1 MKILLAG
8 GGTAGHINPALAIAG
23 YIKQKRPDTEFL
35 FIGNKDG
42 MEQRLV
48 PQAGFPIRSITIS
61 GFQRSLS
68 PKSMAANLRTVRRT
82 VTSSAAAKKIIKEF
96 QPDLCIGTGGYVSG
110 PVVRDAA
117 RLGIPCLIH
126 EQNAYPGVTNK
137 MLAHRVQKVMLAVE
151 AAKPYFKDVP
161 VVVTGNPV
169 RGEILTA
176 DKAESRKQLGLDQ
189 RPVILSFGG
198 SLGAQ
203 KINEA
208 LVDLIA
214 RSGKNGRY
222 QHIHAYGKYG
232 GWFPDKLREA
242 GVEPDD
248 CPNLDIRPYIDNMPV
263 CMAAAD
269 LVISRAGAI
278 TLSEIQAMGKP
289 AILIPSPNVAEN
301 HQYHNA
307 MALVDA
313 GAAEIIEE
321 SNLSGAAVIEKADA
335 MLHDEA
341 TLAKFS
347 ENSEK
352 NHTPFA
358 FRHRINY
365 DDKRGCLCV
374 KIVYDGTKAAQRR
387 RAAPRGKEQRA
398 AAFGG
403 NGAGAGRE
411 RALQL
416 SAAFG
421 HRGLAADP
429 PLAGLWS

>member
-23 YIKQKRPDTEFL
+23 YIREKRPDTVFL

-48 PQAGFPIRSITIS
+48 PQAGFEIRSITIS
-61 GFQRSLS
+61 GFKRSFS
-68 PKSMAANLRTVRRT
+68 PKSVAENLKTVKRTFS
-82 VTSSAAAKKIIKEF
+82 SSAEAKKIIREF
-96 QPDLCIGTGGYVSG
+96 SPDICIGTGGYVSG
-110 PVVRDAA
+110 PVVREASK
-117 RLGIPCLIH
+117 LGIPCIIH

-137 MLAHRVQKVMLAVE
+137 MLAKRVKKVMLAVE
-151 AAKPYFKDVP
+151 AAKPYFKDAS

-176 DKAESRKQLGLDQ
+176 DKEASRKKRGLDQ

-203 KINEA
+203 KINESVA
-208 LVDLIA
+208 DLVA

-222 QHIHAYGKYG
+222 QHIHAYGKFG
-232 GWFPDKLREA
+232 GFFPELLKEKGAD
-242 GVEPDD
+242 PDN
-248 CPNLDIRPYIDNMPV
+248 CPNLDIRPYIDNMPE

-289 AILIPSPNVAEN
+289 AILIPSPNVAAN
-301 HQYHNA
+301 QQDHNA
-307 MALVDA
+307 MALVNA

-321 SNLSGAAVIEKADA
+321 SDLSGEAVIEKADS
-335 MLHDEA
+335 MLESEE

-347 ENSEK
+347 ENSRKMAITNANE
-352 NHTPFA
+352 
-358 FRHRINY
+358 RMY
-365 DDKRGCLCV
+365 SVV
-374 KIVYDGTKAAQRR
+374 KQVLNLDS
-387 RAAPRGKEQRA
+387 RAA
-398 AAFGG
+398 
-403 NGAGAGRE
+403 
-411 RALQL
+411 
-416 SAAFG
+416 
-421 HRGLAADP
+421 
-429 PLAGLWS
+429 

>member
-23 YIKQKRPDTEFL
+23 YIREKRPDTVFL

-48 PQAGFPIRSITIS
+48 PQAGFEIRSITIS
-61 GFQRSLS
+61 GFKRSFS
-68 PKSMAANLRTVRRT
+68 PKSVAENLKTVKRTFS
-82 VTSSAAAKKIIKEF
+82 SSAEAKKIIREF
-96 QPDLCIGTGGYVSG
+96 SPDICIGTGGYVSG
-110 PVVRDAA
+110 PVVREASK
-117 RLGIPCLIH
+117 LGIPCIIH

-137 MLAHRVQKVMLAVE
+137 MLAKRVKKVMLAVE
-151 AAKPYFKDVP
+151 AAKPYFKDAS

-176 DKAESRKQLGLDQ
+176 DKEASRKKLGLDQ

-203 KINEA
+203 KINESVA
-208 LVDLIA
+208 DLVA

-222 QHIHAYGKYG
+222 QHIHAYGKFG
-232 GWFPDKLREA
+232 GFFPELLKEKGAD
-242 GVEPDD
+242 PDN
-248 CPNLDIRPYIDNMPV
+248 CPNLDIRPYIDNMPE

-307 MALVDA
+307 MALVNA

-321 SNLSGAAVIEKADA
+321 SDLSGEAVIEKADA
-335 MLHDEA
+335 MLQNEE

-347 ENSEK
+347 ENSKKMAITNANE
-352 NHTPFA
+352 
-358 FRHRINY
+358 RIY
-365 DDKRGCLCV
+365 SVV
-374 KIVYDGTKAAQRR
+374 KQVL
-387 RAAPRGKEQRA
+387 
-398 AAFGG
+398 
-403 NGAGAGRE
+403 N
-411 RALQL
+411 LV
-416 SAAFG
+416 
-421 HRGLAADP
+421 
-429 PLAGLWS
+429 

>member
-23 YIKQKRPDTEFL
+23 YIREKRPETEFL

-48 PQAGFPIRSITIS
+48 PQAGFPIQSITIS
-61 GFQRSLS
+61 GFQRSMS
-68 PKSMAANLRTVRRT
+68 PKSVVANVRTVRRT
-82 VTSSAAAKKIIKEF
+82 VTSSLTAAKIIRAF
-96 QPDLCIGTGGYVSG
+96 QPDICIGTGGYVSG
-110 PVVRDAA
+110 PVVREAS
-117 RLGIPCLIH
+117 RLGVPCIIH

-137 MLAHRVQKVMLAVE
+137 MLAKRVQKVMLAVE
-151 AAKPYFKDVP
+151 AAKPYFKDAP

-176 DKAESRKQLGLDQ
+176 DKAASRRELGLDQ
-189 RPVILSFGG
+189 RPLILSFGG

-208 LVDLIA
+208 LLDLLE

-232 GWFPDKLREA
+232 GWVPDKLRER
-242 GVEPDD
+242 GVDVEV
-248 CPNLDIRPYIDNMPV
+248 CKNLDIRPYIDNMPT

-269 LVISRAGAI
+269 LVICRAGAI

-307 MALVDA
+307 MALVNA
-313 GAAEIIEE
+313 GAADILEE
-321 SNLSGAAVIEKADA
+321 SDLSGAAVVEKADA
-335 MLHDEA
+335 MLHDPA
-341 TLAKFS
+341 TLAKFG
-347 ENSEK
+347 ENSKKMAITNANE
-352 NHTPFA
+352 
-358 FRHRINY
+358 RIY
-365 DDKRGCLCV
+365 SVV
-374 KIVYDGTKAAQRR
+374 KQVL
-387 RAAPRGKEQRA
+387 
-398 AAFGG
+398 
-403 NGAGAGRE
+403 N
-411 RALQL
+411 LV
-416 SAAFG
+416 
-421 HRGLAADP
+421 
-429 PLAGLWS
+429 